1 MELLTGARFSLSFLR
16 YGGVAADVTE
26 GFIERVLEVCELLRI
41 RIKETNDVLTFN
53 EAFMSRTA
61 FVGALPRDLIQSR
74 GMTGPIAR
82 ASRLPFDV
90 RKAHPYSGYQAIDFE
105 VPLGQGEVGTV
116 GDAHDRFV
124 IRLREI
130 EQSIEIL
137 RQAVEEMPS
146 GDFSNGR
153 IGRDFVVPQGEA
165 YSRVESSRGLLGCH
179 VVSDGKK
186 TPSRIQFRV
195 PSLGVVQ
202 SIEDFLRGA
211 KVEDFPV
218 ILASLDLGVSE
229 VDR

>member
-1 MELLTGARFSLSFLR
+1 
-16 YGGVAADVTE
+16 
-26 GFIERVLEVCELLRI
+26 
-41 RIKETNDVLTFN
+41 
-53 EAFMSRTA
+53 
-61 FVGALPRDLIQSR
+61 
-74 GMTGPIAR
+74 
-82 ASRLPFDV
+82 
-90 RKAHPYSGYQAIDFE
+90 
-105 VPLGQGEVGTV
+105 
-116 GDAHDRFV
+116 V